1 MSTNL
6 DLTNSAVDR
15 VRLRLGDFHCP
26 YILDDQTID
35 YYITKNSNNEN
46 RAYRELLTV
55 VLFSLSRLTRERA
68 GDLEIFGSEYFRQ
81 YYDAVKLALSNPELN
96 YIVAMPYSGGISR
109 NDMLTNQQDTDSV
122 DKPFYMGFT
131 DETHSYLNKTVFVP
145 SESGV

>member
-1 MSTNL
+1 MAL
-6 DLTNSAVDR
+6 DLTNSAIDR
-15 VRLRLGDFHCP
+15 VRLRLGDTTCP

-46 RAYRELLTV
+46 RTYRELLTV

-68 GDLEIFGSEYFRQ
+68 GDVEVYGSEYFRQ

-96 YIVAMPYSGGISR
+96 YIVAMPYAGGISR
-109 NDMLTNQQDTDSV
+109 NDMATNQQDTDSV

-131 DETHSYLNKTVFVP
+131 DETPSYLNKTVFVP
-145 SESGV
+145 SESEM

>member
-1 MSTNL
+1 MAL
-6 DLTNSAVDR
+6 DLSNSAIDR
-15 VRLRLGDFHCP
+15 VRLRLGDTTCP

-46 RAYRELLTV
+46 RTYRELLTV

-68 GDLEIFGSEYFRQ
+68 GDVEVYGSEYFRQ

-96 YIVAMPYSGGISR
+96 YIVAVPYASGISR
-109 NDMLTNQQDTDSV
+109 NDMATNQQDTDSV

-131 DETHSYLNKTVFVP
+131 DETPSYLNKTVFVP
-145 SESGV
+145 SESEV

>member
-1 MSTNL
+1 MAL
-6 DLTNSAVDR
+6 DLSNSAIDR
-15 VRLRLGDFHCP
+15 VRLRLGDTTCP

-46 RAYRELLTV
+46 QAYKELLTV

-68 GDLEIFGSEYFRQ
+68 GDVEVYGSEYFRQ

-96 YIVAMPYSGGISR
+96 YIVAMPYAGGISR
-109 NDMLTNQQDTDSV
+109 NDMATNQQDTDSV

-131 DETHSYLNKTVFVP
+131 DETPSYLNKTIFVP
-145 SESGV
+145 YESGV

>member
-1 MSTNL
+1 MAL
-6 DLTNSAVDR
+6 DLSNSAIDR
-15 VRLRLGDFHCP
+15 VRLRLGDTTCP

-46 RAYRELLTV
+46 QAYKELLTV
-55 VLFSLSRLTRERA
+55 MLFSLSRLTRERA
-68 GDLEIFGSEYFRQ
+68 GDVEVYGSEYFRQ

-109 NDMLTNQQDTDSV
+109 SDMLTNQQDPDNV
-122 DKPFYMGFT
+122 DKPFYSGFT
-131 DETHSYLNKTVFVP
+131 DETPSYLNKTVFVP

>member
-1 MSTNL
+1 MAL
-6 DLTNSAVDR
+6 DLSNSAIDR
-15 VRLRLGDFHCP
+15 VRLRLGDTTCP

-46 RAYRELLTV
+46 RTYRELLTV

-68 GDLEIFGSEYFRQ
+68 GDVEVYGSEYFRQ

-96 YIVAMPYSGGISR
+96 YIVAMPYAGGISR
-109 NDMLTNQQDTDSV
+109 NDMATNQQDTDSV

-131 DETHSYLNKTVFVP
+131 DETPSYLNKTVFVP

>member
-1 MSTNL
+1 MAL
-6 DLTNSAVDR
+6 DLTNSAIDR
-15 VRLRLGDFHCP
+15 VRLRLGDTTCP

-46 RAYRELLTV
+46 RSYRELLTV

-68 GDLEIFGSEYFRQ
+68 GDVEVYGSEYFRQ

-109 NDMLTNQQDTDSV
+109 NDMATNQQDTDSV

-131 DETHSYLNKTVFVP
+131 DETPSYLNKTVFVP
-145 SESGV
+145 SESEM

>member
-46 RAYRELLTV
+46 RTYRELLTV

-68 GDLEIFGSEYFRQ
+68 GDVEVYGSGYFRQ

-96 YIVAMPYSGGISR
+96 YIVAVPYASGISR
-109 NDMLTNQQDTDSV
+109 NDMATNQQDTDSV
-122 DKPFYMGFT
+122 DKPFYIGFT
-131 DETHSYLNKTVFVP
+131 DETPSYLNKTIFVP
-145 SESGV
+145 YESGV

>member
-1 MSTNL
+1 MAL

-26 YILDDQTID
+26 YILDDQSIE
-35 YYITKNSNNEN
+35 YYLSKNANNES
-46 RAYRELLTV
+46 RTYRELLTV

-68 GDLEIFGSEYFRQ
+68 GDLEIYGSEYFRQ
-81 YYDAVKLALSNPELN
+81 YFDSVKLALSNPELN

-109 NDMLTNQQDTDSV
+109 NDMATNQQDTDSV

-131 DETHSYLNKTVFVP
+131 DETPSYLNKTVYVSP

>member
-1 MSTNL
+1 MAL

-26 YILDDQTID
+26 YILDDQSIE
-35 YYITKNSNNEN
+35 YYLSKNANNES
-46 RAYRELLTV
+46 RTYRELLTV

-68 GDLEIFGSEYFRQ
+68 GDVEVYGSEYFRQ

-96 YIVAMPYSGGISR
+96 YIVAVPYASGISR
-109 NDMLTNQQDTDSV
+109 NDMATNQQDTDSV

-131 DETHSYLNKTVFVP
+131 DETPSYLNKTVFVP
-145 SESGV
+145 YESGV

>member
-1 MSTNL
+1 MAL

-26 YILDDQTID
+26 YILDDQSIE
-35 YYITKNSNNEN
+35 YYLSKNANNES
-46 RAYRELLTV
+46 RTYRELLTV

-68 GDLEIFGSEYFRQ
+68 GDVEVYGSEYFRQ

-96 YIVAMPYSGGISR
+96 YIVAVPYASGISR
-109 NDMLTNQQDTDSV
+109 NDMATNQQDTDSV

-131 DETHSYLNKTVFVP
+131 DETPSYLNKTIFVP
-145 SESGV
+145 YESGV

>member
-1 MSTNL
+1 MAL
-6 DLTNSAVDR
+6 DLTNSAIDR
-15 VRLRLGDFHCP
+15 VRLRLGDTTCP

-46 RAYRELLTV
+46 QAYKELLTV
-55 VLFSLSRLTRERA
+55 MLFSLSRLTRERV
-68 GDLEIFGSEYFRQ
+68 GDVEVYGSEYFRQ

-109 NDMLTNQQDTDSV
+109 SDMLTNQQDTDNV
-122 DKPFYMGFT
+122 DKPFYSGFT
-131 DETHSYLNKTVFVP
+131 DETPSYLNKTIFVP

>member
-1 MSTNL
+1 MAL
-6 DLTNSAVDR
+6 DLSNSAIDR
-15 VRLRLGDFHCP
+15 VRLRLGDTTCP

-46 RAYRELLTV
+46 QAYKELLTV

-68 GDLEIFGSEYFRQ
+68 GDVEVYGSEYFRQ

-96 YIVAMPYSGGISR
+96 YIVAMPYAGGISR
-109 NDMLTNQQDTDSV
+109 NDMATNQQDTDSV

-131 DETHSYLNKTVFVP
+131 DETPSYLNKTVFVP
-145 SESGV
+145 SESEV